1 MEQFHLP
8 ASAIADDIETYA
20 ASYKNPEGLPWNSQL
35 RRGARRDQYVVRL
48 WNTRVLDNHLCWARF
63 NVRQSDESAVM
74 DATVCS
80 ESHDSSRLREYIVHS
95 LWKAYGSN

>member
-20 ASYKNPEGLPWNSQL
+20 ASYKSPEGRPWNSQL
-35 RRGARRDQYVVRL
+35 RRGARREQYVIRL
-48 WNTRVLDNHLCWARF
+48 WNGVVRGNHLCWVRF
-63 NVRQSDESAVM
+63 NVRQSDDSTVM

-80 ESHDSSRLREYIVHS
+80 ESHDSSSIKEHIVHS